1 MAQKFETDKLIR
13 IQHCDPGGVV
23 FTPQYFNLYVEVVED
38 WFATGL
44 SFPFSRMV
52 LDNRH
57 GIPAMKIVAKF
68 MKPSFMGDTLRY
80 SLSVKRLRKTSVLIN
95 IKATCGA
102 ETRCAADFLFGFTAL
117 SQIGLTE
124 WPPEMRKKMEDYQV
138 RKSDE
143 STGS

>member
-1 MAQKFETDKLIR
+1 MQKFETDKLIR

-38 WFATGL
+38 WFANGL
-44 SFPFSRMV
+44 NFPFSQMV
-52 LDNRH
+52 LEHRQ

-80 SLSVKRLRKTSVLIN
+80 SLGVKRLRKSSVLIN
-95 IKATCGA
+95 IVAKCGS

-117 SQIGLTE
+117 ADIGLTE
-124 WPPEMRKKMEDYQV
+124 WPPELWERMQTYRLNPKISSRD
-138 RKSDE
+138 S
-143 STGS
+143 